1 MQNNQKLTEQI
12 KNLSDEQVGALINSF
27 GLLFSYSGSD
37 PARLTQAAQDINASG
52 LGKYVVVLGD
62 SSTALD
68 NLEISDARQAIRAQ
82 DSCNVLLD
90 RFNFYIDTALPT
102 ENTYVEDKHGVFVRV
117 SDDSLTQALKQIYK
131 HTTNHTKDWNYKDL
145 TAARDLLK
153 TLIPEHNRGGISRR
167 YIYVPITDSYWD
179 ASTGELLSDLPV
191 NAKCFKRLFD
201 NPINNATGSPI
212 NPDHGIAFTEDGWTE
227 EHSAILTNAYND
239 AYMDAVTT
247 SFANDRVL
255 EDFDFIMG
263 WAQDENGNLN
273 HGRYMDLLMTYADV
287 FIGGEQ
293 KPMGQVA
300 CIGGHGNGKSL
311 YRGSLLTIVGT
322 NNLLEITNSDI
333 QKAQDVIG
341 DIRRGGL
348 LNFPD
353 EEDTG
358 DGGMGSAAQRVF
370 KNMGDHKTVSSVAKY
385 SGNKVSAAFDMTDI
399 HTYNALPTFT
409 GKGAGACIDRI
420 RPIFFQHNFRADNQG
435 RNGIYRVEE
444 DIFTRE
450 TIAKLVGQAMGYARY
465 CIETK
470 TWPESQEMLAH
481 RTSMM
486 EDTDPIEEFAE
497 SFNLYFNG
505 VESWGLLADE
515 ATLWCEDNGKDL
527 DIRNLKS
534 TLKMYFPQFS
544 SSRNGKDV
552 RKKATIISY
561 TGAKE
566 SVKVLGGSI
575 SPADRRTILSKK
587 NAFEDSTMPTKRRS
601 IELMHKDKQSAITF
615 IEKNGLTNLY
625 RQQGLE
631 I

>member
-1 MQNNQKLTEQI
+1 MQ
-12 KNLSDEQVGALINSF
+12 
-27 GLLFSYSGSD
+27 SD
-37 PARLTQAAQDINASG
+37 PQSDAAANSLAMLDAFKNGISPSELNLALQQAMVRSQQSFNCGDKN
-52 LGKYVVVLGD
+52 VVTLGD
-62 SSTALD
+62 ITAMFDALD
-68 NLEISDARQAIRAQ
+68 LDNTKQAVRAQ
-82 DSCNVLLD
+82 TSCKVLLD
-90 RFNFYIDTALPT
+90 RFRFYIDTALPD
-102 ENTYVEDKHGVFVRV
+102 ENTYVEDKHGVFTRV
-117 SDDSLTQALKQIYK
+117 SDDNLLQALRQIYQNT
-131 HTTNHTKDWNYKDL
+131 HGHEADWSNKEVL
-145 TAARDLLK
+145 AAVDLLK
-153 TLIPEHNRGGISRR
+153 TLIPVNNRGVISRR
-167 YIYVPITDSYWD
+167 YIYVPITDSFWD
-179 ASTGELLSDLPV
+179 TAGGELIASLPAD
-191 NAKCFKRLFD
+191 AKCFRRLFD
-201 NPINNATGSPI
+201 NPVNVATGSPI
-212 NPDHGIAFTEDGWTE
+212 NPDHGVAFTEDGWTE
-227 EHSAILTNAYND
+227 EHKTLLINAYND
-239 AYMDAVTT
+239 AYMDATAT
-247 SFANDRVL
+247 NFMNDTVL
-255 EDFDFIMG
+255 EDFEFIKG
-263 WAQDENGNLN
+263 WAQDENGQVN

-333 QKAQDVIG
+333 QKSQDVIG

-465 CIETK
+465 CIENK
-470 TWPESQEMLAH
+470 MWPESEEMRAH
-481 RTSMM
+481 RSSMM

-497 SFNLYFNG
+497 SFNMYFNG
-505 VESWGLLADE
+505 VESWALLADE

-527 DIRNLKS
+527 DTRNLKS

-544 SSRNGKDV
+544 SSKKGKDA
-552 RKKATIISY
+552 RKMVTITTY
-561 TGAKE
+561 TGNKE
-566 SVKVLGGSI
+566 YVKVLGGRAS
-575 SPADRRTILSKK
+575 SADNRTVLSKK
-587 NAFEDSTMPTKRRS
+587 NSLEDETMPNKRKS
-601 IELMHKDKQSAITF
+601 IELVHKTDRQSAITF
-615 IEKNGLTNLY
+615 IEKNGLTNIY
-625 RQQGLE
+625 RQQGLDL
-631 I
+631 